1 MALSVWLTFLLA
13 AFAISLSPGTAA
25 IAAMSTGSRLGLR
38 GGWRLMPGLALGI
51 TTQMTVVA
59 LGLGALIVASATAF
73 MVVKWLGVAYLAWL
87 GLQQWRAPAVPMA
100 TTTEAATTQAA
111 TAEQRGLLLRGWM
124 INALNPKGTV
134 FMLAVV
140 PQFLD
145 LSRPLPLQ
153 YAAITAT
160 LCFTEMLVMTGY
172 MTLAA
177 RVLGLLRTPRQMGW
191 LNRSF
196 GGLFMAAA
204 ALLATFKRAV

>member
-1 MALSVWLTFLLA
+1 MDLSVWLTFLLA

-100 TTTEAATTQAA
+100 AATEAAAA
-111 TAEQRGLLLRGWM
+111 ERRGLLLRGWM

-145 LSRPLPLQ
+145 LSLPLPLQ
-153 YAAITAT
+153 YAVITAT

>member
-25 IAAMSTGSRLGLR
+25 IAAMSTGSRHGLR

-51 TTQMTVVA
+51 STQMLVVA
-59 LGLGALIVASATAF
+59 LGLGALIVASSTAF
-73 MVVKWLGVAYLAWL
+73 LVVKWLGVAYLAWL
-87 GLQQWRAPAVPMA
+87 GLQQWRTPATPMAQAAADAPAA
-100 TTTEAATTQAA
+100 DAR
-111 TAEQRGLLLRGWM
+111 AEQRGLLLRGWM
-124 INALNPKGTV
+124 LNALNPKGTV

-145 LSRPLPLQ
+145 LARPLPLQ
-153 YAAITAT
+153 YLAITAT
-160 LCFTEMLVMTGY
+160 LCLTEMVVMTGY

-177 RVLGLLRTPRQMGW
+177 RVLGLLRSPRQVGW
-191 LNRSF
+191 MNRSF

-204 ALLATFKRAV
+204 AVLATFKRVG

>member
-25 IAAMSTGSRLGLR
+25 IAAMSTGSRHGLR

-51 TTQMTVVA
+51 STQMAVVA
-59 LGLGALIVASATAF
+59 LGLGALIVASSTAF
-73 MVVKWLGVAYLAWL
+73 LVVKWLGVAYLAWL
-87 GLQQWRAPAVPMA
+87 GLQQWRSPATPMA
-100 TTTEAATTQAA
+100 QAA
-111 TAEQRGLLLRGWM
+111 AGAPDAQRGLLLRGWM

-145 LSRPLPLQ
+145 LARPLPLQ

-160 LCFTEMLVMTGY
+160 LCFTEVVVMTGY

-177 RVLGLLRTPRQMGW
+177 RVLGLLRSPRQVGW
-191 LNRSF
+191 MNRTF

-204 ALLATFKRAV
+204 AVLAMFKRAV

>member
-25 IAAMSTGSRLGLR
+25 IAAMSTGSRHGLR

-51 TTQMTVVA
+51 STQMAVVA
-59 LGLGALIVASATAF
+59 LGLGALIVASSTAF
-73 MVVKWLGVAYLAWL
+73 LVVKWLGVAYLAWL
-87 GLQQWRAPAVPMA
+87 GLQQWRAPATPMA
-100 TTTEAATTQAA
+100 AADAPA
-111 TAEQRGLLLRGWM
+111 GQRGLLLRGWM
-124 INALNPKGTV
+124 LNALNPKGTV

-153 YAAITAT
+153 YLVITAT
-160 LCFTEMLVMTGY
+160 LCFTEMVVMTGY

-177 RVLGLLRTPRQMGW
+177 RVLGLLRSPRQVGW
-191 LNRSF
+191 MNRSF

-204 ALLATFKRAV
+204 AVLATFKRAA

>member
-1 MALSVWLTFLLA
+1 MALSVWLTFLVA

-25 IAAMSTGSRLGLR
+25 IAAMSTGSRHGLR

-51 TTQMTVVA
+51 STQMAVVA

-73 MVVKWLGVAYLAWL
+73 TVVKWLGVAYLAWL
-87 GLQQWRAPAVPMA
+87 GLQQWRAPAVPMG
-100 TTTEAATTQAA
+100 QA
-111 TAEQRGLLLRGWM
+111 TADAPDEQRGLLLRGWM

-145 LSRPLPLQ
+145 LGQPLALQ
-153 YAAITAT
+153 YLVITAT
-160 LCFTEMLVMTGY
+160 LCFTEMVVMTGY

-177 RVLGLLRTPRQMGW
+177 RVLGLLRSPRQVGW
-191 LNRSF
+191 MNRSF

-204 ALLATFKRAV
+204 AVLATFKRVG